1 MLKGR
6 RMLYLVNLLIAKLLN
21 IMRNEMSIDRGGFSY
36 RIFVRKDMVGLSVYE
51 DNINSQLIDTKT
63 GYKNV
68 IKRIKGVATQEELL
82 IIEKW
87 IFELLL

>member
-1 MLKGR
+1 
-6 RMLYLVNLLIAKLLN
+6 
-21 IMRNEMSIDRGGFSY
+21 MSIDRGGFSY